1 MESAQPVL
9 TVRSV
14 DQAVDWYCNFL
25 GFTADYLNAESDE
38 ENSLNYAVL
47 RNGDARIHLGLEM
60 EMGVL
65 SGHGGCNFVTH
76 HFDRFHEMAVRADA
90 TFHVQLGEIPTGTR
104 TFGIKDPDGNLLTF
118 IEAN

>member
-14 DQAVDWYCNFL
+14 DQAVDWYCNLL
-25 GFTADYLNAESDE
+25 GFTAYYLNAESDE

-65 SGHGGCNFVTH
+65 AGHGG
-76 HFDRFHEMAVRADA
+76 R
-90 TFHVQLGEIPTGTR
+90 
-104 TFGIKDPDGNLLTF
+104 
-118 IEAN
+118 

>member
-65 SGHGGCNFVTH
+65 AGHGGCNFVTH
-76 HFDRFHEMAVRADA
+76 HFDRFHEMAVVPTRLSACNSMKSPPEPEPSA
-90 TFHVQLGEIPTGTR
+90 SKIPTV
-104 TFGIKDPDGNLLTF
+104 IY
-118 IEAN
+118 